1 MKTERLY
8 EFLVLS
14 KALNYSKAAE
24 NLYISQSVLSKH
36 IQEMEEELNTKLFS
50 RTTHG
55 VSLTG
60 AGLLL
65 AQRAE
70 ALIDQCDAAG
80 NLLYAEELPEQ
91 GNVHIACVTELAYA
105 SHIQVFVRR
114 FMERYPD
121 IQIHFNVITDGT
133 PEAIIHNSG
142 YDFILTPCE
151 YLNLPPNIHQHLLH
165 LHGTFA
171 ALPAGHR
178 LIYKSQ
184 IYLRELEGE
193 TIIVPFSGE
202 FFGPYAKNLSLAQ
215 KYTRDK
221 VKCMKAPNLLTTL
234 FLVSIG
240 KGLAIVPKYARNL
253 APSNIFFSRIANDQ
267 CSFNEY
273 IYYNEKK
280 GNGAAKLFYKEFHSA
295 YPPLS
300 P

>member
-8 EFLVLS
+8 EFLLLS

-36 IQEMEEELNTKLFS
+36 IQEMEQELNTKLFS

-55 VSLTG
+55 VSLTE

-65 AQRAE
+65 AQKAE
-70 ALIDQCDAAG
+70 ALIDQCNVAG
-80 NLLYAEELPEQ
+80 NLLYAEELPEK
-91 GNVHIACVTELAYA
+91 GSVHIACAAELAYA
-105 SHIQVFVRR
+105 SHIQVFVSR

-121 IQIHFNVITDGT
+121 IQIHFEVKTEGT
-133 PEAIIHNSG
+133 PEKLIHNSG

-165 LHGTFA
+165 LHGTYA
-171 ALPAGHR
+171 ALPAGHH
-178 LIYKSQ
+178 LISKSQ

-202 FFGPYAKNLSLAQ
+202 FFGPYAKNWTLVQ
-215 KYTRDK
+215 KYTHDK
-221 VKCMKAPNLLTTL
+221 VSCIKAPNLFTTL

-253 APSNIFFSRIANDQ
+253 ATSNIFFSRIANDQ

-280 GNGAAKLFYKEFHSA
+280 ENGAAKLFYNEFHST
-295 YPPLS
+295 YLPLS